1 MKLRNY
7 ILGLIASVAV
17 FAGCEKEAD
26 LGPATLKALET
37 AITLPLEG
45 GSQTINLKAT
55 RDWTATVSPA
65 DCGIVLSPAS
75 GSGSN
80 DAQVITVSAP
90 KNTGRNISARITI
103 KSGSLQPVLVSV
115 TQSGELG
122 ALYYAEEIYG
132 LANDTEV
139 KIEGIVVG
147 VNTKGAVIKDNTG
160 LALVYDKEATAA
172 PAEIG
177 KKVKVEG
184 KVGIYGDLKQVVP
197 TSITVSDD
205 PAVEVNHGE
214 PVVADAE
221 YLATPVLNRVY
232 YMTLTGIYKPSADK
246 KYHNVLVSGASK
258 QGSLQYPVQDL
269 SSAVDHNVKFYG
281 YFAGGNDERYYNF
294 LVTSYEDLGELQI
307 EMMTIAQVYATENN
321 MSVKTQGT
329 VVAVN
334 QSSFVLKDDT
344 GVIYVYVNAA
354 PGVKVGDDVE
364 VSGLRDNYNGL
375 NQISS
380 PTITAKGTTSQV
392 DYGTPASIKTMAAL
406 DTYMTSWTSVEYV
419 EVEGVV
425 NGYYVYPSGEG
436 SNGVAPYYYD
446 GDLGVY
452 DGMTV
457 TLCGYSLGKN
467 RAGDKLNVILTSV
480 ETDPFISA
488 KDVAVSAKT
497 TSAKIEVVSNVE
509 WTVSCSAEWITSYA
523 KSTTE
528 EGVIDVAFDAN
539 TSTEADRTAT
549 FTITSAG
556 MDPVEVTLTQYKVS
570 AAVSYSLVTS
580 IDDIVAGEY
589 VITFKHSDD
598 DKYYALSNAAA
609 TKNPAGVEVVPT
621 DDALSNVSQSVV
633 WVFTGDNTNGFV
645 ISAATNYLNATGDGT
660 EMIAVA
666 GDDTQK
672 WNVVSDE
679 TYGFMMLNEGV
690 VSNRYLVAYNHSSGM
705 QFRYYKKG
713 SSYKGKIN
721 LFKFVAE

>member
-184 KVGIYGDLKQVVP
+184 KIGMYGDLKQVLP

-205 PAVEVNHGE
+205 PADEEVNHGE

-221 YLATPVLNRVY
+221 YLATPVLNKVY
-232 YMTLTGIYKPSADK
+232 YMTLTGTYKPSADK
-246 KYHNVLVSGASK
+246 KYHNVLVAGASK

-294 LVTSYEDLGELQI
+294 LVTSYEDLGE
-307 EMMTIAQVYATENN
+307 N
-321 MSVKTQGT
+321 
-329 VVAVN
+329 VVEP
-334 QSSFVLKDDT
+334 FV
-344 GVIYVYVNAA
+344 
-354 PGVKVGDDVE
+354 
-364 VSGLRDNYNGL
+364 S
-375 NQISS
+375 IS
-380 PTITAKGTTSQV
+380 TAFFL
-392 DYGTPASIKTMAAL
+392 ASA
-406 DTYMTSWTSVEYV
+406 
-419 EVEGVV
+419 
-425 NGYYVYPSGEG
+425 
-436 SNGVAPYYYD
+436 
-446 GDLGVY
+446 
-452 DGMTV
+452 
-457 TLCGYSLGKN
+457 
-467 RAGDKLNVILTSV
+467 
-480 ETDPFISA
+480 
-488 KDVAVSAKT
+488 
-497 TSAKIEVVSNVE
+497 
-509 WTVSCSAEWITSYA
+509 
-523 KSTTE
+523 
-528 EGVIDVAFDAN
+528 
-539 TSTEADRTAT
+539 
-549 FTITSAG
+549 
-556 MDPVEVTLTQYKVS
+556 
-570 AAVSYSLVTS
+570 
-580 IDDIVAGEY
+580 
-589 VITFKHSDD
+589 
-598 DKYYALSNAAA
+598 
-609 TKNPAGVEVVPT
+609 
-621 DDALSNVSQSVV
+621 
-633 WVFTGDNTNGFV
+633 
-645 ISAATNYLNATGDGT
+645 
-660 EMIAVA
+660 MIA
-666 GDDTQK
+666 
-672 WNVVSDE
+672 SRE
-679 TYGFMMLNEGV
+679 T
-690 VSNRYLVAYNHSSGM
+690 S
-705 QFRYYKKG
+705 
-713 SSYKGKIN
+713 
-721 LFKFVAE
+721 